1 MTVLH
6 GLRDICQRGNIFQKT
21 YKTFGYMNNIVCKI
35 TPERDKAICIPW
47 PTLLHGLYNEFVV
60 NHNEQC
66 FGGLLAANGQ
76 VKALF

>member
-1 MTVLH
+1 MAYATLV
-6 GLRDICQRGNIFQKT
+6 RGVTYFKKT
-21 YKTFGYMNNIVCKI
+21 CKTFSYMNNIVCKI
-35 TPERDKAICIPW
+35 TPGRDKAICIPW
-47 PTLLHGLYNEFVV
+47 PTLLCGLYNEFVV

>member
-1 MTVLH
+1 MLH
-6 GLRDICQRGNIFQKT
+6 GLCDTCQKGNIFQKT
-21 YKTFGYMNNIVCKI
+21 SGFMNNIISKI
-35 TPERDKAICIPW
+35 TPGGGKAICIPW
-47 PTLLHGLYNEFVV
+47 PTLLCGLYNEIVV

>member
-1 MTVLH
+1 
-6 GLRDICQRGNIFQKT
+6 
-21 YKTFGYMNNIVCKI
+21 MNNIVCKI

-47 PTLLHGLYNEFVV
+47 LTILYGLYNEFVV

>member
-1 MTVLH
+1 MLY
-6 GLRDICQRGNIFQKT
+6 GLRDTSLRGNIFQKT
-21 YKTFGYMNNIVCKI
+21 FKTFGYMNSMVCKI
-35 TPERDKAICIPW
+35 TPGRDKAICILW
-47 PTLLHGLYNEFVV
+47 PTLLCGLYKEFVV

>member
-1 MTVLH
+1 MLH
-6 GLRDICQRGNIFQKT
+6 GLRDTCQRGNIFQKT
-21 YKTFGYMNNIVCKI
+21 CKTFGYMNNIVYK
-35 TPERDKAICIPW
+35 ICIPG
-47 PTLLHGLYNEFVV
+47 PTLLCGLNDEFVV

>member
-1 MTVLH
+1 M
-6 GLRDICQRGNIFQKT
+6 
-21 YKTFGYMNNIVCKI
+21 YPMAYI
-35 TPERDKAICIPW
+35 TC
-47 PTLLHGLYNEFVV
+47 GLYNEFVV